1 MTRNK
6 QKIWI
11 AALIGTMVLSGCT
24 SAKQP
29 KETTAHSETETTAS
43 AIKETSASVVAET
56 QSAASETS
64 SDPSSEKT
72 EGIRIIPATLENEY
86 LYDEVKYDDGTFK
99 IGINSN
105 YFVLK
110 LGSLRNGTTDSSF
123 LSETEKKVMESVNKN
138 MKEHADAIMKDYK
151 DMAQENESIHKDD
164 PDSDYGN
171 HYYDDCNAKIR
182 RCDSRILS
190 LAITEESFSGG
201 PHGYVDYYGINY
213 DMQNGRELAIED
225 LVKDKEAFLSVVEK
239 ELLKDYPDIKDGL
252 LGDNLSDML
261 REMYDHVD
269 QQNMRFAF
277 SMEGLELMFPQYD
290 LTAYAAGPEF
300 VFLKYK
306 EHPELFHSEYFEV
319 PKYYVETLDEGLSY
333 TIDDSNAA
341 EHSLSYDFI
350 RGDDPELIDGIK
362 VTLDGESFDVKDEY
376 GFYDAK
382 IYLFHSKYGNFLMIE
397 CKTDNDIHYKRMVDL
412 QKRKI
417 LEQKEESG
425 DDYAAPYDMIPL
437 DPDHFSL
444 SVRSDLASTT
454 LIAKNFHLN
463 EKGLPE
469 AEDAYYSY
477 VSPIKFTL
485 KEAEKFIVFRN
496 ISEDGS
502 KAKDTREFSEGTVF
516 TLLRTDDKS
525 WFDAQTE
532 DGSYVHIPVDA
543 SDWPHLVNGKD
554 VESVFDGVIFAG

>member
-1 MTRNK
+1 
-6 QKIWI
+6 
-11 AALIGTMVLSGCT
+11 
-24 SAKQP
+24 
-29 KETTAHSETETTAS
+29 
-43 AIKETSASVVAET
+43 
-56 QSAASETS
+56 
-64 SDPSSEKT
+64 
-72 EGIRIIPATLENEY
+72 
-86 LYDEVKYDDGTFK
+86 
-99 IGINSN
+99 
-105 YFVLK
+105 
-110 LGSLRNGTTDSSF
+110 
-123 LSETEKKVMESVNKN
+123 
-138 MKEHADAIMKDYK
+138 
-151 DMAQENESIHKDD
+151 
-164 PDSDYGN
+164 
-171 HYYDDCNAKIR
+171 
-182 RCDSRILS
+182 
-190 LAITEESFSGG
+190 
-201 PHGYVDYYGINY
+201 
-213 DMQNGRELAIED
+213 
-225 LVKDKEAFLSVVEK
+225 
-239 ELLKDYPDIKDGL
+239 
-252 LGDNLSDML
+252 
-261 REMYDHVD
+261 
-269 QQNMRFAF
+269 MRFAF

-469 AEDAYYSY
+469 AENAYYSY
-477 VSPIKFTL
+477 VSPMKFTL